1 MNKNTILIVEDDL
14 GLMELISEKIQECG
28 YETHAVSSAGQAFSW
43 LKDHSPL
50 FMLLDYSLPDMNGKE
65 FLTHLNSAGI
75 SVPPFVIATGQGDER
90 VAVDLM
96 KLGAKDYIIKD
107 SHFLEMIPVVVGKIS
122 NEIENEQKLRLTE
135 SALDE
140 SNQFNKQII
149 ESAQEGIVV
158 YDKNLK
164 YVIWNPFMEQ
174 LTGMPAQNV
183 IGNFSFELFPFLID
197 SGTIKN
203 LERAIQFEEIN
214 EIDLAFNIPISGK
227 SGWLADKTAPFYN
240 NKGEV
245 IGAISTVHD
254 ISERKE
260 AEKALA
266 ESETK
271 YRELVDNSP
280 DAIAIYTEGI
290 VVFVN
295 NECLR
300 LMAAKS
306 ANELLGK
313 NVIEFVHPEYRS
325 FVIERM
331 TTAVIEGKSLP
342 LAEEKFI
349 RMDGTSCDVNVKA
362 IPIRFNNK
370 PSVQLIVRDITENKL
385 VERALSESEEL
396 YRSLVFRIPDGVYK
410 STREGKFVDVNPA
423 LIKMLGYD
431 SKEELMEVDIK
442 TQLYFDLTDRESL
455 VLKENNEEIGI
466 FRLRKKDGTAI
477 WIEDHGWYNID
488 VNGEVLTHEG
498 VLRDITERKMAEFE
512 LDKSQK
518 EFKELFDNAPV
529 GYHEIDSEGRIVLIN
544 QTELNMLGYSLNELI
559 GRFVWEISASESESI
574 KAVKAKLKGR
584 NISSSSFSRDFRR
597 KDGSVFPVLVQDKI
611 RYDIEGNISG
621 VRSTVQ
627 DYTELKN
634 AEKLLLDSQ
643 ERYRLALQATR
654 DGLWE
659 RNLVTNQSIYSARWC
674 EIIGYSDDD
683 PELPHTFQSW
693 AERIHPDDYERVINA
708 LNIYIEKGTRYDVEY
723 RHLHKS
729 GEYRWQNSMGTSVLD
744 EDGKPVKIVGCISD
758 INERK
763 NAEEALRTSE
773 DKYRTMIE
781 NSNDL
786 IWTLDKKGNFVF
798 MNEVA
803 LKRTELKLND
813 LIGKSFSQL
822 IISEDLPLIIDV
834 FNRSILGEL
843 CNYELR
849 LKKPDNS
856 ILTLSVNTSPIYNSG
871 RIEGIVS
878 FARDV
883 TEQKLAEQAINEY
896 MDNLIRFQNLTVDR
910 ELAMINLKKEINEML
925 INSGKKAKY
934 KIVE

>member
-183 IGNFSFELFPFLID
+183 IGNFSFELFPFLTY
-197 SGTIKN
+197 GGAIKN

-260 AEKALA
+260 AEKAL
-266 ESETK
+266 
-271 YRELVDNSP
+271 R
-280 DAIAIYTEGI
+280 
-290 VVFVN
+290 
-295 NECLR
+295 
-300 LMAAKS
+300 
-306 ANELLGK
+306 
-313 NVIEFVHPEYRS
+313 
-325 FVIERM
+325 
-331 TTAVIEGKSLP
+331 
-342 LAEEKFI
+342 
-349 RMDGTSCDVNVKA
+349 
-362 IPIRFNNK
+362 
-370 PSVQLIVRDITENKL
+370 
-385 VERALSESEEL
+385 ESEEL
-396 YRSLVFRIPDGVYK
+396 YRSLVFRIPDGVYT

-423 LIKMLGYD
+423 LIKILGYD
-431 SKEELMEVDIK
+431 SKEELLEIDIK

-466 FRLRKKDGTAI
+466 FRLRKKDGTAV
-477 WIEDHGWYNID
+477 WVEDHGWYNID

-498 VLRDITERKMAEFE
+498 VIRDITERKMTESE

-559 GRFVWEISASESESI
+559 GQFVWEISASKSESI

-597 KDGSVFPVLVQDKI
+597 KDGSAFPVLVQDKI
-611 RYDIEGNISG
+611 LYDVEGKITG
-621 VRSTVQ
+621 IRSTIQ

-659 RNLVTNQSIYSARWC
+659 RNLVTNQSVYSARWC

-708 LNIYIEKGTRYDVEY
+708 LNSYIEKGTRYDIEY

-763 NAEEALRTSE
+763 NAEEALHTSE

-856 ILTLSVNTSPIYNSG
+856 ILTLSVNTSPIYNAG

-878 FARDV
+878 FARDI

-910 ELAMINLKKEINEML
+910 ELAMIDLKKEINEML